1 MNATQPVTLHMH
13 CSLLSHTYDD
23 KRHQAIPWEK
33 VFAVYNN
40 HLVRKAKQ
48 STCGTSWL
56 NHSLVAAV
64 AMVETKKL
72 FTDRQKR
79 EADHL
84 VSETAVQRCC
94 DKNKKGRINPA
105 PASVIS

>member
-1 MNATQPVTLHMH
+1 MNATQPVTLHMR

-23 KRHQAIPWEK
+23 KRHLAIPWEK

-48 STCGTSWL
+48 STRGTSWL

-72 FTDRQKR
+72 FIDRQKR
-79 EADHL
+79 EADHF
-84 VSETAVQRCC
+84 VSETAGCFVYDR
-94 DKNKKGRINPA
+94 DKKTG
-105 PASVIS
+105 